1 MRTPRRSPTTCD
13 LPRLALVTAIGL
25 VFASTAANAGNDA
38 PADETI
44 PTLGSCRFQLPEK
57 VSTIVYQASSGSLQS
72 DFHIP
77 HSTKRVGRQE
87 IVVPNETAP
96 AFIVLAGFESIQ
108 WNLRVQPGAKIA
120 GVYVLG
126 LADQVITGVPA
137 DVRVGFS
144 VRRIGG
150 HAAEMTLD
158 EGQGCPS
165 LKARNAALYDLKS
178 IETLLSEEFGRQIDK
193 AHVADSPPCP
203 YQECS
208 LLAATGRSWW
218 QHLFGGKRAA
228 STARAPDVRASG
240 RFIVRNDAQ

>member
-1 MRTPRRSPTTCD
+1 MGTPRRSPITSD
-13 LPRLALVTAIGL
+13 LSRLALVTAIFL
-25 VFASTAANAGNDA
+25 VFAGTAANAGKEA
-38 PADETI
+38 PTDETI
-44 PTLGSCRFQLPEK
+44 PTLGSCRFHLPEK

-77 HSTKRVGRQE
+77 HSTKRVGRQD

-96 AFIVLAGFESIQ
+96 VFIVLAGFESIQ

-126 LADQVITGVPA
+126 LADQVITGVPL

-144 VRRIGG
+144 VRRMDGD
-150 HAAEMTLD
+150 AAEITSD

-165 LKARNAALYDLKS
+165 LKAKNAALYDLKS

-193 AHVADSPPCP
+193 ARVANSPPCP

-208 LLAATGRSWW
+208 LLAAAGGSWW
-218 QHLFGGKRAA
+218 QQLFGEKRAA
-228 STARAPDVRASG
+228 STAHAPDVRASG
-240 RFIVRNDAQ
+240 RFIVRNDAL

>member
-1 MRTPRRSPTTCD
+1 MRTPRRSPITTD
-13 LPRLALVTAIGL
+13 LRRLALVTAISL
-25 VFASTAANAGNDA
+25 VFAGTAANAGEET

-44 PTLGSCRFQLPEK
+44 PTLGSCRFHLPEK

-96 AFIVLAGFESIQ
+96 VFIVLAGVESIQ

-144 VRRIGG
+144 VRRIAGD
-150 HAAEMTLD
+150 AAEMTLD

-193 AHVADSPPCP
+193 AHIADSPPCP

-208 LLAATGRSWW
+208 LLAAPGRSWW
-218 QHLFGGKRAA
+218 QHLFGEKRAT
-228 STARAPDVRASG
+228 STAHAPDVRASG
-240 RFIVRNDAQ
+240 RFIVRNDAL

>member
-1 MRTPRRSPTTCD
+1 MRTPRRSPITSD
-13 LPRLALVTAIGL
+13 LPRLALVTAISL
-25 VFASTAANAGNDA
+25 VFAGTAANAGKEA

-44 PTLGSCRFQLPEK
+44 PTLGSCRFHLPEK

-77 HSTKRVGRQE
+77 HSTKRVGREE

-96 AFIVLAGFESIQ
+96 VFIVLAGFESIQ

-144 VRRIGG
+144 VRRIGD
-150 HAAEMTLD
+150 AAEMTLD

-165 LKARNAALYDLKS
+165 LKARNAAFYDLKS
-178 IETLLSEEFGRQIDK
+178 IETLLSEEFGQQIDK
-193 AHVADSPPCP
+193 AYVADSPPCP

-208 LLAATGRSWW
+208 LIAAAGRSWW
-218 QHLFGGKRAA
+218 QHLFGEKRAA
-228 STARAPDVRASG
+228 TTARAPDVRASG
-240 RFIVRNDAQ
+240 RFIVRNDAL

>member
-1 MRTPRRSPTTCD
+1 MRTPRRSPITSD
-13 LPRLALVTAIGL
+13 LPRLALVTAISL
-25 VFASTAANAGNDA
+25 VFAGTAANAGKEA

-44 PTLGSCRFQLPEK
+44 PTLGSCRFHLPEK

-96 AFIVLAGFESIQ
+96 VFIVL
-108 WNLRVQPGAKIA
+108 AKIA

-144 VRRIGG
+144 VRRIGD
-150 HAAEMTLD
+150 AAEMTLD

-165 LKARNAALYDLKS
+165 LKARNAAFYDLKS

-208 LLAATGRSWW
+208 LLAAAGRSWW
-218 QHLFGGKRAA
+218 QHLFGEKRAG
-228 STARAPDVRASG
+228 STAHAPDVRASG
-240 RFIVRNDAQ
+240 RFIVRNDAL

>member
-1 MRTPRRSPTTCD
+1 MRTHRRSPMTRD
-13 LPRLALVTAIGL
+13 LPGLALVTAIGL
-25 VFASTAANAGNDA
+25 VFAGTAASAGKEA

-44 PTLGSCRFQLPEK
+44 PTLGSCRFHLPEK
-57 VSTIVYQASSGSLQS
+57 VSTIVYQASSGNLQS

-77 HSTKRVGRQE
+77 HSTKRVGRQD
-87 IVVPNETAP
+87 ILVPNETAP
-96 AFIVLAGFESIQ
+96 VFIVLAGFESIQ

-144 VRRIGG
+144 VQRIGD
-150 HAAEMTLD
+150 AAEMTLE

-193 AHVADSPPCP
+193 AHVAHSPPCP

-208 LLAATGRSWW
+208 LLAAAGRSWW
-218 QHLFGGKRAA
+218 QHLFGEKPAA
-228 STARAPDVRASG
+228 STAHAPDVRASG
-240 RFIVRNDAQ
+240 RFTVRNDAL

>member
-1 MRTPRRSPTTCD
+1 MRTPRRSPITSD
-13 LPRLALVTAIGL
+13 LVRLALVTAISL
-25 VFASTAANAGNDA
+25 VFAGTAANAGKEA

-44 PTLGSCRFQLPEK
+44 PTLGSCRFHLPEK

-77 HSTKRVGRQE
+77 HSTKRLGRQE
-87 IVVPNETAP
+87 IVVPNETEP
-96 AFIVLAGFESIQ
+96 VFIVLAGFESIQ
-108 WNLRVQPGAKIA
+108 WDLRVQPGAKIA

-150 HAAEMTLD
+150 DAAEMTLD

-208 LLAATGRSWW
+208 LLAPAGRSWW
-218 QHLFGGKRAA
+218 QHLFGGKRA
-228 STARAPDVRASG
+228 SSRP
-240 RFIVRNDAQ
+240 

>member
-1 MRTPRRSPTTCD
+1 MRTPRRSPITRD
-13 LPRLALVTAIGL
+13 LSRLALVTAICL
-25 VFASTAANAGNDA
+25 VFAGTAANSGNEA

-44 PTLGSCRFQLPEK
+44 PTLGSCRFHLPEK

-96 AFIVLAGFESIQ
+96 VFIVLVGFESIQ
-108 WNLRVQPGAKIA
+108 WNLRVPPGAKIA

-144 VRRIGG
+144 VRRIAGD
-150 HAAEMTLD
+150 AAEMTLD

-165 LKARNAALYDLKS
+165 LKARNAAPYDLKS

-203 YQECS
+203 YRECS
-208 LLAATGRSWW
+208 LLAASGRSWW
-218 QHLFGGKRAA
+218 QQLFGEKRAA
-228 STARAPDVRASG
+228 SAAHAPDVRASG
-240 RFIVRNDAQ
+240 RFIVRNDAL

>member
-1 MRTPRRSPTTCD
+1 MRTPRRSPITSD
-13 LPRLALVTAIGL
+13 LPRLALVTAICL
-25 VFASTAANAGNDA
+25 VFAGTAANAGKEA

-44 PTLGSCRFQLPEK
+44 PTLGSCRFHLPEK

-96 AFIVLAGFESIQ
+96 VFIVLAGFESIQ

-150 HAAEMTLD
+150 DAAEMTLD

-208 LLAATGRSWW
+208 LLAPAGRSWW
-218 QHLFGGKRAA
+218 QHLFGEKRAA
-228 STARAPDVRASG
+228 STAHAPDVRASG
-240 RFIVRNDAQ
+240 RFIVRNDAP

>member
-1 MRTPRRSPTTCD
+1 MRTPRRSPITSD
-13 LPRLALVTAIGL
+13 LARLALVTAIGL
-25 VFASTAANAGNDA
+25 VFAGTAASAGNEA

-44 PTLGSCRFQLPEK
+44 PTLGSCRFHLPEK

-87 IVVPNETAP
+87 VVVPNETTP
-96 AFIVLAGFESIQ
+96 VFIVLAGSESIQ
-108 WNLRVQPGAKIA
+108 WNLRVQTGAKIA

-144 VRRIGG
+144 VRRIGD
-150 HAAEMTLD
+150 AAEMTLD
-158 EGQGCPS
+158 EGQDCPS
-165 LKARNAALYDLKS
+165 LKTRNGALYDMKS

-208 LLAATGRSWW
+208 LLAAGGRSWW
-218 QHLFGGKRAA
+218 QHLFGEKRAA
-228 STARAPDVRASG
+228 STAHAPDVRASG
-240 RFIVRNDAQ
+240 RFIVRNDAL

>member
-1 MRTPRRSPTTCD
+1 MRTPRRSPTTGD
-13 LPRLALVTAIGL
+13 LPGLALVTAISL
-25 VFASTAANAGNDA
+25 VFAGTAANAGNEA

-44 PTLGSCRFQLPEK
+44 PTLGSCRFHLPEK
-57 VSTIVYQASSGSLQS
+57 VSTIVYQAASGNLQS

-96 AFIVLAGFESIQ
+96 VLIVLAGFESIQ

-150 HAAEMTLD
+150 DAAEMTLD

-193 AHVADSPPCP
+193 AHIADSPPCP

-218 QHLFGGKRAA
+218 QHLFGEKRAP
-228 STARAPDVRASG
+228 STAHAPDVRASG